1 MTLRDLINSGVP
13 LDNELQV
20 YTGDDVCEIIG
31 VEVHAGPPEF
41 KLSILSIDL
50 VEDKKN
56 EH

>member
-1 MTLRDLINSGVP
+1 MTLRDLINFGVP